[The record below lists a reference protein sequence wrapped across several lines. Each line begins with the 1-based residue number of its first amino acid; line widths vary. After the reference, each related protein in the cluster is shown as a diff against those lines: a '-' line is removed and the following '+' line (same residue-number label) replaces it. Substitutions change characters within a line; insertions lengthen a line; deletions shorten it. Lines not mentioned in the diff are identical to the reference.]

1 MGNYTNLSP
10 DEVKEILSDYPLGK
24 FIELA
29 PLSLGISNSN
39 FKLTVARNNVTNDYL
54 LKISDDKNHEEL
66 IGEQKILEYLNQE
79 NFSLSLCPLPN
90 KEGKKVFFYK
100 DHFGVIFPFINGHP
114 PKPGHSTCQ
123 EIGRALALLHK
134 MKTPK
139 NCKLR
144 EHKQIGYEA
153 SYIASFQDDKKCPQ
167 EYKDYFKKIFPNNL
181 EGFMRTPF
189 KEGIIHGDLYYDNTL
204 FKNDKLVALLDFEQ
218 SGIGPLILDIGISIS
233 GSCLKKG
240 QIESSFVES
249 YIKGY
254 ESVRT
259 LPENEKKYLN
269 NSILLGLFSISLWR
283 IFRFKYGALDPAKED
298 SYLELLEKANK
309 FYQLIK

>member
-1 MGNYTNLSP
+1 MGNYTNLSS
-10 DEVKEILSDYPLGK
+10 DEVKEILSDYSLGK
-24 FIELA
+24 FFELT

-39 FKLTVARNNVTNDYL
+39 FKLTVTKNNIKNDYL
-54 LKISDDKNHEEL
+54 LKISNDKNHEEL

-90 KEGKKVFFYK
+90 NKGKKVFYYK
-100 DHFGVIFPFINGHP
+100 DHFGVMFPFINGHP
-114 PKPGHSTCQ
+114 PEPGPSTCQ
-123 EIGRALALLHK
+123 EIGKALALLHK

-139 NCKLR
+139 DRQLR

-153 SYIASFQDDKKCPQ
+153 SYIANFQDDKKCPQ
-167 EYKDYFKKIFPNNL
+167 EYKDYYKKIFPNNL
-181 EGFMRTPF
+181 EAFISNSF
-189 KEGIIHGDLYYDNTL
+189 QEGIIHGDLYYDNTL

-240 QIESSFVES
+240 QIDYSLVES
-249 YIKGY
+249 YVKGY
-254 ESVRT
+254 ETVRA
-259 LPENEKKYLN
+259 LPENEKKHLN

-283 IFRFKYGALDPAKED
+283 IFRFKYGALDPAKKN
-298 SYLELLEKANK
+298 SYIELLEKANQ
-309 FYQLIK
+309 FYKLIS